1 MKAVVDRIENN
12 LAVVLFEDRKLEINI
27 PMELLPQNTK
37 EGIWLNI
44 DISIDQEKT
53 SDMYQKNKDLLDRIK
68 RKNIQKRK

>member
-68 RKNIQKRK
+68 RKNIQRGK